1 MAHPR
6 ERRRHAGQMTR
17 RQFLRRSAG
26 TALAYPTA
34 AAILA
39 ACGHASDPDVVP
51 NVAPTS
57 GGGGGSASP
66 LPFPLARPDN
76 PVTWPIYDDNP
87 AIESGLQPE
96 ANATLR
102 IYNWEDYLWPR
113 LVKNFCNE
121 VGCKY
126 ELTTYGG
133 VDEALAKIRTGQVD
147 FDIYFPD
154 PSLIGKLVSA
164 KLIRP
169 LNLDYIP
176 NLSNVWPTL
185 QSPFYDVGSQYTV
198 PYVIYTTGIGWRN
211 DKVSEDIA
219 AMSNPYEI
227 YWNSKYKGKIN
238 IFDDYRESI
247 GMGLLKNGIT
257 DLNTEDPAQIA
268 ISKDDLLKTIELA
281 NVKLDIQDWTQLPE
295 GVSWIHQAWSGD
307 LISAQYYFPKGVP
320 VDVLSYWY
328 PPQGGGAVGS
338 DNVTI
343 LKGGK
348 NPVLAHMFIN
358 YLLDSKNGFDNFYN
372 FTGYQPPFNTINPD
386 ELVTDGVIPETL
398 KTTVVRPDDFDK
410 GYVYLELSP
419 NGDALWHNA
428 YQEFAAGV

>member
-1 MAHPR
+1 VAHPR
-6 ERRRHAGQMTR
+6 ERGPFRRRITR
-17 RQFLRRSAG
+17 RDFLRHSAG
-26 TALAYPTA
+26 AAIAFPSA

-39 ACGHASDPDVVP
+39 ACGHASNPD
-51 NVAPTS
+51 AIPTVS
-57 GGGGGSASP
+57 GPGASSSA

-76 PVTWPIYDDNP
+76 PVTWPLYDDNP
-87 AIESGLQPE
+87 PIDSGLEPE
-96 ANATLR
+96 KNATLK

-113 LVKNFCNE
+113 LIKNFCAE

-126 ELTTYGG
+126 ELTTFGG

-154 PSLIGKLVSA
+154 PSLVGKLVSA

-169 LNLDYIP
+169 LNLSYIP
-176 NLSNVWPTL
+176 NLTNVWPNL

-211 DKVSEDIA
+211 DKVSDDIPG
-219 AMSNPYEI
+219 MPNPYEI
-227 YWNSKYKGKIN
+227 YWDPKYKGKTH

-247 GMGLLKNGIT
+247 GMALLKNGIT
-257 DLNTEDPAQIA
+257 DLNTEDPAKIA
-268 ISKDDLLKTIELA
+268 VAKEDLLKTIDLV

-295 GVSWIHQAWSGD
+295 GSAWIHMAWSGD
-307 LISAQYYFPKGVP
+307 LISAQYYLPKGTP
-320 VDVLSYWY
+320 VEVMSYWY

-343 LKGGK
+343 LKSGK
-348 NPVLAHMFIN
+348 NPVLSHMFLN
-358 YLLDSKNGFDNFYN
+358 YLLDPKHAFDNFYN
-372 FTGYQPPFNTINPD
+372 FTGYQPPQNNINAD
-386 ELVTDGVIPETL
+386 ELVSDGVVPESL
-398 KTTVVRPDDFDK
+398 KTTVVRPEDFDN

-419 NGDALWHNA
+419 AGDALWHSA
-428 YQEFAAGV
+428 YQEYAAGV